1 MYSIIGYSILNNTK
15 YLSVVLN
22 NGFEINLLLK
32 IMKKYFQGDNFIVQ
46 IWCDNNDRNLLRSL
60 LKENFIPNGPVFFNG
75 VYELMDD
82 TFPKGFS
89 ISMYNHDAF

>member
-1 MYSIIGYSILNNTK
+1 
-15 YLSVVLN
+15 
-22 NGFEINLLLK
+22 
-32 IMKKYFQGDNFIVQ
+32 MKKYFQGDNFIVQ
-46 IWCDNNDRNLLRSL
+46 IWCDNNDRDLLRSL

-75 VYELMDD
+75 VYALMDD